1 VDRVALTAALH
12 SDITVRPAEASDATA
27 IASLCAQLG
36 YPSTSEDIERRL
48 TTIAGEPDAILLVA
62 DCRHD
67 GVIGWVHVRAVHLIT
82 RDACAEIGGLVVDT
96 ARRGGGIGTRLMAA
110 SEEWARRRGLDTL
123 RLRSNVI
130 REEAHAFYCGRGF
143 TGSKTSLLFTK
154 ML

>member
-1 VDRVALTAALH
+1 
-12 SDITVRPAEASDATA
+12 

-110 SEEWARRRGLDTL
+110 SEEAARARHAAPSVERHSRGSARLLL
-123 RLRSNVI
+123 RARVHRFEDIAAVHEDAL
-130 REEAHAFYCGRGF
+130 
-143 TGSKTSLLFTK
+143 TWT
-154 ML
+154 